1 MGTGDKTGI
10 PPRYGLRGRRGGM
23 ISNEKPPIDGK
34 SIWAVVLAAAATAL
48 CAVID
53 LLLQGENPA
62 DDGE

>member
-1 MGTGDKTGI
+1 MGAGNKTGI
-10 PPRYGLRGRRGGM
+10 PPCYGLRERRDRM

-62 DDGE
+62 DDSE